1 MIAAPE
7 RPKPLRTRSLM
18 RPYALLY
25 FYRRRLRLHG
35 VQELLAGVGIAI
47 AVALLLAALIAEGS
61 IAGSTARVVR
71 AVVGPAQLQL
81 RANGPTGFDERLL
94 ARVEALPGVKQAA
107 PLLERTATIVGPNG
121 RRTKLDLAGTVLSL
135 AVLDGLAR
143 TLPIGALAPGGI
155 GLSRASAQA
164 LGISAAGAPGT
175 RVTLM
180 LRGRAQRLNVSA
192 VLGPEAAGA
201 LAQALVGV
209 MPLARMQQL
218 AGLQGRITR
227 IIVQSQPGRES
238 AVRAELAAL
247 AAGTLT
253 LAPADQD
260 VALLRQALHPSDQA
274 SAFFAAISAVLGLL
288 FAFTAMLLTVP
299 ERRRA
304 IAELRLVGTRRRAI
318 AQMVLFQAL
327 ILGACASAVGVLA
340 GYLLARG
347 ALHQSTGY
355 LTEAFTLGNAT
366 VVGTTA
372 PLLAFAGG
380 VLATCLASAV
390 PLLDLR
396 AGRRLD
402 ALDSEDG
409 IPGNALAGHTQV
421 WLALAAAALIALR
434 ILVVALWPSVALA
447 ASALV
452 ALATVLAV
460 PLVLSL
466 VLRGAVLVARRV
478 QRLTVLPVALASL
491 HGATLRSLVL
501 AATGA
506 VAIFGSI
513 GLGGAREDLLR
524 GVAGFA
530 SNYAADAPV
539 WVINPDDNQAAHDF
553 LADEA
558 AARIA
563 RVAGVA
569 KVQAFQ
575 GQFLE
580 LAGRR
585 VWMIARPPGGARRV
599 LDSQIVQGSARA
611 AERGLAQGGQIAV
624 SKQLAEALHTR
635 LGGALTLPTP
645 GGPSSFKIAATT
657 TNLAWS
663 PGVIFIGSADYARH
677 WASVTP
683 TALAVTPAHGVSAAS
698 VRAAVAGA
706 LGPGSGLE
714 VSTSSTRERRIDELT
729 SEGLGRLGEISTL
742 LLIAAILAMGA
753 ALSSSVWQRRPSLAG
768 LRLAG
773 VRPARLRQILLVEA
787 AILLAAG
794 CLTGAIAGIYG
805 EVVIDGYLR
814 QITGF
819 PVAAVAA
826 SGRPAEILALVLA
839 GALAIVAVPAWIA
852 SRVDPNLA
860 LEGD

>member
-1 MIAAPE
+1 MITARE
-7 RPKPLRTRSLM
+7 RTRPPRTRALM

-47 AVALLLAALIAEGS
+47 AVALVLAALIAEGS
-61 IAGSTARVVR
+61 IAGSTASVVR

-81 RANGPTGFDERLL
+81 RSNGPNGFDERLL

-107 PLLERTATIVGPNG
+107 PLLERTATVVGPHG
-121 RRTKLDLAGTVLSL
+121 RSIKLDLAGTVLSL

-155 GLSRASAQA
+155 GLSATSAQQ
-164 LGISAAGAPGT
+164 LGIGTGAQHT

-201 LAQALVGV
+201 LAHALVGV
-209 MPLARMQQL
+209 MPLARMQEL

-227 IIVQSQPGRES
+227 IIVQSEPGSEA
-238 AVRAELAAL
+238 AVRSELGAL
-247 AAGTLT
+247 AGATLT
-253 LAPADQD
+253 LAPANQD
-260 VALLRQALHPSDQA
+260 VTLLRQALHPSDQA

-327 ILGACASAVGVLA
+327 ILGVAASAVGVLA

-366 VVGTTA
+366 VVGA
-372 PLLAFAGG
+372 LPPLLAFAGG
-380 VLATCLASAV
+380 VLATCLASAL

-396 AGRRLD
+396 GGRRLD
-402 ALDSEDG
+402 AVNSEHG
-409 IPGNALAGHTQV
+409 IPGNALARHTQV
-421 WLALAAAALIALR
+421 WLALAAVALIALR
-434 ILVVALWPSVALA
+434 IAVVALWPSVALA
-447 ASALV
+447 ASALL
-452 ALATVLAV
+452 AAATVLVV

-466 VLRGAVLVARRV
+466 VVAAASLLAQRV
-478 QRLTVLPVALASL
+478 QRLTILPVALASL
-491 HGATLRSLVL
+491 RGATLRSLVL

-524 GVAGFA
+524 GIAGFA
-530 SNYAADAPV
+530 SSYAADAPV

-553 LADEA
+553 LAGDA
-558 AARIA
+558 ATRIA
-563 RVAGVA
+563 RATGVA

-585 VWMIARPPGGARRV
+585 VWLIARPPGGARRV
-599 LDSQIVQGSARA
+599 LSSQILQGRA
-611 AERGLAQGGQIAV
+611 PATERRLAQGGQIAV
-624 SKQLAEALHTR
+624 SKQLAQALHTR
-635 LGGALTLPTP
+635 LGRALTLPTP
-645 GGPSSFKIAATT
+645 SGPASFQIAATS

-677 WASVTP
+677 WASATP
-683 TALAVTPAHGVSAAS
+683 TALAVTPTRGTSVAS
-698 VRAAVAGA
+698 LRAAVTRA

-714 VSTSSTRERRIDELT
+714 VSTAAARERRIDALT

-753 ALSSSVWQRRPSLAG
+753 ALGSSIWQRRASLAG

-773 VRPARLRQILLVEA
+773 VRPARLRRILLVEA
-787 AILLAAG
+787 AIMLGAG
-794 CLTGAIAGIYG
+794 CLTGAVMGIYG
-805 EVVIDGYLR
+805 EVVIDGYLE

-826 SGRPAEILALVLA
+826 SGRPLEILALVLA